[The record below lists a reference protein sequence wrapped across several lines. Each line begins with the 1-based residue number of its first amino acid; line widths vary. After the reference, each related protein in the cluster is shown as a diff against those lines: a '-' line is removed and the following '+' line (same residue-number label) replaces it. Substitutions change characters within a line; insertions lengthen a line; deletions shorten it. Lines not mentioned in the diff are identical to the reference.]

1 MTEQTS
7 NPVWR
12 SMLYVPANVERF
24 VDKAHTRGADAVIID
39 LEDSVLPAEKAAAR
53 LLVPEV
59 AAKVS
64 RGGADVLVRINRPW
78 RLTIADLEAVISPA
92 IAALV
97 LPKVAGASHIRA
109 IAEVVEELEAERGME
124 IGHTR
129 FCALIETADALF
141 QAREIAGAHPRMV
154 GLSLGSEDFALDCGM
169 AAEPDGL
176 FTPTMECVFAAHA
189 AAILALGFV
198 GTLAD
203 YGDLAAFR
211 EMVQRARRLGFEGAS
226 CIHPAQVPLLNEAY
240 GPTAG
245 EISYAKQVID
255 GDQEAKAAGRGS
267 FEIEGKMI
275 DIPIVYRAERLLA
288 RQARIEARQA
298 KMSAAG

>member
-1 MTEQTS
+1 
-7 NPVWR
+7 
-12 SMLYVPANVERF
+12 
-24 VDKAHTRGADAVIID
+24 
-39 LEDSVLPAEKAAAR
+39 
-53 LLVPEV
+53 
-59 AAKVS
+59 
-64 RGGADVLVRINRPW
+64 
-78 RLTIADLEAVISPA
+78 
-92 IAALV
+92 
-97 LPKVAGASHIRA
+97 
-109 IAEVVEELEAERGME
+109 
-124 IGHTR
+124 
-129 FCALIETADALF
+129 
-141 QAREIAGAHPRMV
+141 
-154 GLSLGSEDFALDCGM
+154 
-169 AAEPDGL
+169 
-176 FTPTMECVFAAHA
+176 MECVFAAHA
-189 AAILALGFV
+189 AAIMALGFV